1 MFARKPTFR
10 FITGNKSALP
20 TELKKL
26 SFSDRPSKEI
36 PPASEAP
43 LSDRPRE
50 DDATPAIREPAT
62 GDEGGESVSLDE
74 SGVEELES
82 VDGNEGELEKAA
94 TREVDVDEFER
105 RQREIEEEID
115 RLEEEE
121 RQQRQ
126 RYREEQEKQRRE
138 EQRERERV
146 REEKNRD
153 RREFLE
159 REFEKETQRRE
170 DRAREL
176 EAEIA
181 RILEEQDRLYQERDR
196 LRTQYVQVPV
206 QPPPAPGYGRRI
218 NQRSGAVTQT
228 RQGGQFPVQP
238 PPAHDYGRRINQ
250 RSGAVRQTRQE
261 DLAPI
266 GPEGVFTN
274 SGPSVFMEQ
283 EQELEQ
289 IARTRGI
296 EERPEEDLLEASPE
310 ENVLTRRVEPRLNDY
325 VGRELGRRQ
334 ERPPSPFQRRVRARQ
349 GLFSRS
355 YLEDIPRLRGAQFE
369 EGQEPRQEAPFQRRR
384 RFPGFRDPEPRQQQ
398 PARRRRGRPAV
409 FQEPAPD
416 NQNMEVEN
424 VPEPEPENQNME
436 VENVPEPEPE
446 EPMPRPP
453 RRANRPP
460 RRAEVRAAPPRLEN
474 IANRP
479 EDLRRLS
486 RLELQEELD
495 KEEAN
500 ERARVIS
507 ALNRHERVPGVKILR
522 NNKIAF
528 TPGTTRF
535 ASRRHRQLMEL
546 NKDRNGRQRS
556 RRTF

>member
-20 TELKKL
+20 TELEEL

-36 PPASEAP
+36 SPASEAP

-50 DDATPAIREPAT
+50 DDATPAIREPGLPPPPRTRAT
-62 GDEGGESVSLDE
+62 GDEGAESVSVDE

-82 VDGNEGELEKAA
+82 VDGNEGELEQAA

-126 RYREEQEKQRRE
+126 RYREEEEKRRRT
-138 EQRERERV
+138 EQQERERI

-153 RREFLE
+153 RREFLN
-159 REFEKETQRRE
+159 REFEKEKQRRE

-181 RILEEQDRLYQERDR
+181 RILEEQDRFRQERDR
-196 LRTQYVQVPV
+196 LLRQRVQVPV
-206 QPPPAPGYGRRI
+206 QPPPAP
-218 NQRSGAVTQT
+218 
-228 RQGGQFPVQP
+228 
-238 PPAHDYGRRINQ
+238 DYGRRINQ
-250 RSGAVRQTRQE
+250 RRGTVRQTRQE

-266 GPEGVFTN
+266 EPEGVFTN
-274 SGPSVFMEQ
+274 SGPSVVTEQ
-283 EQELEQ
+283 RQELERS
-289 IARTRGI
+289 ARA
-296 EERPEEDLLEASPE
+296 RPQEGAI
-310 ENVLTRRVEPRLNDY
+310 TRRVVPRPNDY

-334 ERPPSPFQRRVRARQ
+334 RAPSPNQRRVFARQ
-349 GLFSRS
+349 GPFSRS
-355 YLEDIPRLRGAQFE
+355 YLRDAQFE
-369 EGQEPRQEAPFQRRR
+369 EGQAPRQETPFQRRR
-384 RFPGFRDPEPRQQQ
+384 RFPGFRDPEPQQQQ
-398 PARRRRGRPAV
+398 PARRRRGRRAA
-409 FQEPAPD
+409 FQEPAPE
-416 NQNMEVEN
+416 NQIMEVEN
-424 VPEPEPENQNME
+424 VPEPEPP
-436 VENVPEPEPE
+436 VE
-446 EPMPRPP
+446 PRPP
-453 RRANRPP
+453 RRAVRVARPQRQRDDIVYIP
-460 RRAEVRAAPPRLEN
+460 QT
-474 IANRP
+474 
-479 EDLRRLS
+479 LRQLS

-495 KEEAN
+495 EEEAT